1 MMMRNRRL
9 RIIGFANDK
18 MRFYNWML
26 KIVVEFLQIDQ
37 SGALWWSEGGVEGIA
52 PPDGHFQFFFTL
64 ISSANHAVAKTII
77 RKNIIGNIVSR

>member
-37 SGALWWSEGGVEGIA
+37 SGALWWSEDGVEGSA
-52 PPDGHFQFFFTL
+52 PHDGHFQFFYPYQF
-64 ISSANHAVAKTII
+64 
-77 RKNIIGNIVSR
+77 R